1 MLDLYFAPGV
11 FWFTIPALAA
21 TALFIIRL
29 IVLLSFGDGDSDS
42 GLDVAHTDSAS
53 AAEVFSVQAVLAFFM
68 GFGWGG
74 LGARLALDWSP
85 LASVVVGVAC
95 GGALLAMFV
104 SSMRGLRRLNASG
117 NIELAQLAG
126 ASGEVTV
133 RIPASGTG
141 RGEVRLVLGDR
152 ERRCAAV
159 SAGEELPS
167 STRVRVV
174 AVNGDNTVSVARV

>member
-1 MLDLYFAPGV
+1 MLDLFFAPGV
-11 FWFTIPALAA
+11 FWFTVPALAA
-21 TALFIIRL
+21 TALFTIRL
-29 IVLLSFGDGDSDS
+29 AILLIIGDGHTDG
-42 GLDVAHTDSAS
+42 GLDIAHTDSAS

-74 LGARLALDWSP
+74 LGARLALGWSP
-85 LASVVVGVAC
+85 LASVGVGVLC
-95 GGALLAMFV
+95 GGALLIMFV

-117 NIELAQLAG
+117 NIELAELNG

-133 RIPASGTG
+133 RIPASGAG
-141 RGEVRLVLGDR
+141 RGEVRLVIRDR

-174 AVNGDNTVSVARV
+174 AVNGDNTVSVVRS